1 MGQYLEE
8 CIILDLD
15 IELIK
20 MKNLFIIL
28 FLLSFSLSFSQ
39 TKTDAFFVDGV
50 CGMCKDRIERSC
62 IKVKGIRL
70 ADWNLENREI
80 KVIYNAKKISI
91 DEIHKFIASIGHDTK
106 KEKAPDEAY
115 NSLDMCCKYRD
126 EEVVKDHQ

>member
-1 MGQYLEE
+1 
-8 CIILDLD
+8 
-15 IELIK
+15 
-20 MKNLFIIL
+20 MKNTFFILIVL
-28 FLLSFSLSFSQ
+28 VFSSVFSQ
-39 TKTDAFFVDGV
+39 TQVENFFVDGV

-126 EEVVKDHQ
+126 EEVVKDHQKKKHRL

>member
-1 MGQYLEE
+1 
-8 CIILDLD
+8 
-15 IELIK
+15 

-50 CGMCKDRIERSC
+50 CGMCKERIENSC
-62 IKVKGIRL
+62 IKVKGIKMVN
-70 ADWNLENREI
+70 WNLENREI
-80 KVIYNAKKISI
+80 KVIYNTKKISI

-106 KEKAPDEAY
+106 KEKAPEEIY

-126 EEVVKDHQ
+126 EQVVKDHQ